1 MILHKLE
8 VIFAITFSVIQS
20 CEMLTQKE
28 KKNKHTNPNW
38 KLEIFLFNIITEWY
52 VTLLTSNIREELQY
66 FQRYLIK

>member
-1 MILHKLE
+1 MILYKLE

-28 KKNKHTNPNW
+28 KTNKQTNPNW
-38 KLEIFLFNIITEWY
+38 KLAIFLFNIITEWY

-66 FQRYLIK
+66 FQCYLIK

>member
-28 KKNKHTNPNW
+28 KKTN
-38 KLEIFLFNIITEWY
+38 IQ
-52 VTLLTSNIREELQY
+52 TLIGS
-66 FQRYLIK
+66 